1 MKCFAFHS
9 RHDLSQNVFMRYER
23 IVPRTLS
30 PPIGVKER
38 LVDND
43 GVRELCISY
52 PITRER
58 LIRKE
63 WCWKAFICTRSTI
76 YVERLNVFS
85 WFTCAF
91 QWRHTVHQFSYINT
105 QLTCLMN
112 FCFLWVILEKSACPN
127 HTLWH
132 LWSFWSTDK
141 FLQILP
147 GGSHWEKL
155 NILTIFLVKQTE
167 FALVEFWPSVAFV
180 RTSRCSVRTVT
191 PRASIP

>member
-63 WCWKAFICTRSTI
+63 WCWKALICTRSTI

-91 QWRHTVHQFSYINT
+91 QWRHTVQFSWINT
-105 QLTCLMN
+105 QLTRLMN
-112 FCFLWVILEKSACPN
+112 VCFLWVILEQSACPT
-127 HTLWH
+127 HTLRR
-132 LWSFWSTDK
+132 LWSFWSTDN
-141 FLQILP
+141 FFQILLVGVALGKGP
-147 GGSHWEKL
+147 
-155 NILTIFLVKQTE
+155 ILTIFLVQQWE
-167 FALVEFWPSVAFV
+167 FALVRP
-180 RTSRCSVRTVT
+180 
-191 PRASIP
+191 PPPYHLI